1 MTLVIHGTAA
11 ERTLVEDVF
20 AAMPPAIPALIVR
33 DAIRYYFLEPRERF
47 RDVNPKFASMD
58 RPDSEILTY
67 GVYVPEHRIIIMR
80 SRHPSILCHETLHHA
95 DACLGGF
102 DHTGFK
108 GMRSER
114 DPRMKA
120 AYDRHRRDGLLI
132 SHYSGVNV
140 TEFSCE
146 FHRAALGFSAPGSR
160 RPDRERLARIDPKHL
175 DLLDAW
181 TDEITQSY
189 RATPVFNEAADAP

>member
-20 AAMPPAIPALIVR
+20 ATMPPAIPALIER
-33 DAIRYYFLEPRERF
+33 DRIGYYFLEPRERF
-47 RDVNPKFASMD
+47 RDVNPKYTPMD
-58 RPDSEILTY
+58 KPDSEILTY
-67 GVYVPEHRIIIMR
+67 GVYVPRDRIIIMR
-80 SRHPSILCHETLHHA
+80 SRARAVLAHESLHHT
-95 DACLGGF
+95 DAVLMGW
-102 DHTGFK
+102 DRNGFK

-140 TEFSCE
+140 IEFCCE
-146 FHRAALGFSAPGSR
+146 IFRAALGYSAPGSR
-160 RPDRERLARIDPKHL
+160 RPDRERLARIDPKLL

-189 RATPVFNEAADAP
+189 RATPVFSEPAAAP